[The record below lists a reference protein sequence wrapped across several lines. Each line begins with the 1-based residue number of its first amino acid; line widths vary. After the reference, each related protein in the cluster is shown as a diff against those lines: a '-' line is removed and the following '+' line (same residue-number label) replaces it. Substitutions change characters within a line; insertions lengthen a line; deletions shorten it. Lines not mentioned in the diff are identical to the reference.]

1 MRAISERC
9 QGAGH
14 KAAGNKPCQDFC
26 FAWAEGQNAIGIVS
40 DGHGGARYFRS
51 ETGSR
56 LAAEVTREC
65 VRDFIRSIDDSLF
78 RDEPLIQR
86 KALTAGPRDP
96 DRRDVLFRELFAS
109 IKRKWHEKI
118 ARDADENPLTD
129 AERAKVRPE
138 YIEAFMSRDGSGRR
152 TGLDET
158 YGCTLICFARTA
170 SWWFAFHIGD
180 GKCIAFSPDGKWSEP
195 VPWDDEGCFL
205 NSTTSLCNEGAED
218 EFRYCCG
225 GKGTFPMAVFLG
237 SDGLD
242 GSFGE
247 LPDLANFYAN
257 ILKAVWTSSDSG
269 ASKELKEALPEL
281 SRMGSQDDMSVVCCY
296 DESMLVPAV
305 SHIIRWQIGN
315 IMAGR
320 EQLLKRINALKDR
333 ITSYSAR
340 PDLMPKEEADRAHS
354 EKELDSDLAEM
365 KALEENYSSL
375 MAELEAAG
383 GKPSQLPGLNDAV
396 MEKAGSEAAAEPNPA
411 VLEGKASEHKA
422 PSNPAFSPAS
432 SQGTSKEPPAGP
444 QEGIRGTDAEARG
457 GTETAEG
464 AARGR
469 SIMLSAEL
477 LFIVLVSAGAALF
490 LKSYIVR
497 NDADT
502 GAAAERPAAAM
513 QEAASLSSGSGSG
526 SAAAG
531 AELPEQA
538 GGYNPACLQKGG
550 VLGLVRTLGA
560 FPENNEPAG
569 KGSAEAAGVT
579 MLPQGTVPYARQPAA
594 VSVKASRG
602 VMLPDVLRDAAGFLE
617 PPAEDRA
624 PQNTSRDL
632 FINGGSPAGDEPG
645 IRASESL
652 PQDESAQDQDG
663 GDLQDDIPAVS
674 GDGGEDSA
682 RKADAAD
689 ESGQA
694 GGAEGLQD
702 DVPVS
707 GGGDEPDASL
717 VPETA
722 GGAD

>member
-129 AERAKVRPE
+129 AEKAKVRPE
-138 YIEAFMSRDGSGRR
+138 YTEAFMSRDGSGRR

-269 ASKELKEALPEL
+269 ALKELKEALPEL

-296 DESMLVPAV
+296 DESVLGAAV

-315 IMAGR
+315 IMAERGN
-320 EQLLKRINALKDR
+320 LLSSISALKDR

-340 PDLMPKEEADRAHS
+340 PDLTPKEEADRAHS

-383 GKPSQLPGLNDAV
+383 GKPSQVPELNNDV
-396 MEKAGSEAAAEPNPA
+396 MEKAGSKAAAEPNPA
-411 VLEGKASEHKA
+411 VLEGKASENKA
-422 PSNPAFSPAS
+422 TPNPAFSPAS
-432 SQGTSKEPPAGP
+432 AQGTSNETKSGP
-444 QEGIRGTDAEARG
+444 LEESRGTDAAARG
-457 GTETAEG
+457 VTETAEG

-477 LFIVLVSAGAALF
+477 LFIVLVSAGAVLF
-490 LKSYIVR
+490 LKSYLGR
-497 NDADT
+497 NDGET
-502 GAAAERPAAAM
+502 GSAAERPAAAM
-513 QEAASLSSGSGSG
+513 QETASLSSGSGSG

-531 AELPEQA
+531 AELSEQA
-538 GGYNPACLQKGG
+538 GGYNPACLYKGG
-550 VLGLVRTLGA
+550 VPGLVLRLTA
-560 FPENNEPAG
+560 SPENNAHAG
-569 KGSAEAAGVT
+569 RDSAGGAAV
-579 MLPQGTVPYARQPAA
+579 LRQGTGPYAEQPAA
-594 VSVKASRG
+594 SPAKPSGAAL
-602 VMLPDVLRDAAGFLE
+602 LPDVIRNAAGFLE
-617 PPAEDRA
+617 PPAEDSA

-632 FINGGSPAGDEPG
+632 IINGGSPARDEPC
-645 IRASESL
+645 IRGREGL
-652 PQDESAQDQDG
+652 PADESAQDPDG
-663 GDLQDDIPAVS
+663 GDLQEDVPAVS

-682 RKADAAD
+682 READAAD
-689 ESGQA
+689 ESRQDA
-694 GGAEGLQD
+694 SYEELQE

-707 GGGDEPDASL
+707 VSGDEPDVPL
-717 VPETA
+717 DPETA